1 MRELAMFP
9 LEQVVLPSA
18 LVPLH
23 IFESRYR
30 ALARFVVDCDD
41 PEFGVVMIER
51 GREVGG
57 GDLRADVGVVA
68 RVVQSEEFPDG
79 RWGLVA
85 IATRRIRVEHWLP
98 DDPYPKALV
107 EHWPDSDTDITPDTV
122 AALSSQLKRI
132 LVAAQQLAPKLRIK
146 EPSINFDDPTYGA
159 WQLTVAAQL
168 GALDN
173 QKLLLEAGWCQ
184 RSELALELFSQRADL
199 LEALC

>member
-23 IFESRYR
+23 VFELRYR
-30 ALARFVVDCDD
+30 ALARVVVDCEE
-41 PEFGVVMIER
+41 PEFGTAMIER

-57 GDLRADVGVVA
+57 DDLRSDVGVVA
-68 RVVQSEEFPDG
+68 RVVQSQEFADG
-79 RWGLVA
+79 RWAIVA
-85 IATRRIRVEHWLP
+85 IATRRIRVERWLP

-107 EHWPDSDTDITPDTV
+107 ENWPDSDTDINSDKLV
-122 AALSSQLKRI
+122 ALAAQLKRI
-132 LVAAQQLAPKLRIK
+132 LAATQQLAPDLRID

-159 WQLTVAAQL
+159 WQLTVAAGL

-173 QKLLLEAGWCQ
+173 QKLLLEAGWC
-184 RSELALELFSQRADL
+184 RRLELALELFSQRAEL
-199 LEALC
+199 LEALR